1 MKIVGI
7 DFGHG
12 EISASYLDDAC
23 EGVKQLKLI
32 NTTSNLE
39 ENWKIPSY
47 LYKYKGE
54 GGQDTYSLDEPA
66 EAHALVS
73 ELKKPIS
80 YMTEEEKVRH
90 REFIRLIYQRLKDC
104 NSELNNN
111 DFKLAIACP
120 TKWLDYQKE
129 EYKEFFNEA
138 LSDFGIQIYAIM
150 NESDAAFFAKYEDE
164 DRDKNILVVDYG
176 SSTID
181 FTLVSKGKKV
191 DLDDMSSSNLGAS
204 AIENAVMAIYIN
216 DEKSNYQSID
226 QQVRPILQQRSLS
239 WIDLNRFILAQIREK
254 KEYLFEKQQLYL
266 KRFFYSPWYP
276 TALVEM
282 QDIAD
287 YDYNLKQPFM
297 EITIIKEYIN
307 KVKDAFEKLKVR
319 TNHECEVNKVIMSGG
334 ACMMKWV
341 KEAIMDIFELDENA
355 IEIDR
360 SPAFV
365 VCDGIVKYCQKYQ
378 ECIDRLRE
386 EVDNINIKK
395 ILEDTDNDTINAISS
410 DYIKEA
416 IMMWQNDLDSP
427 SIDNLIYQRIPSV
440 FINNFNAGNAVF
452 NNKYNALMTSKINS
466 QIKKSV
472 ALIIK
477 DVFGIEI
484 YIDSFPF
491 EYSEGAKY
499 GYPEYCVNP
508 DTKEKISTRLIIYKY
523 LQQFFE
529 DRDSFWS
536 FTSFFDLPPYDISY
550 SKPRYSGE
558 RNEIAK
564 CLLDNFSQLFYNF
577 DEKAHFKFP
586 SLENDEINRYNGLI
600 FTFALQLMEEKQL
613 FKTSFSKL

>member
-80 YMTEEEKVRH
+80 YMTEEEKVRY

-378 ECIDRLRE
+378 ECLDRLKE
-386 EVDNINIKK
+386 EI
-395 ILEDTDNDTINAISS
+395 DTINFEKILQESDIDAINTLSEDDIKFEIRCWRNRS
-410 DYIKEA
+410 DA
-416 IMMWQNDLDSP
+416 L
-427 SIDNLIYQRIPSV
+427 SIYDLIYRRIPSV
-440 FINNFNAGNAVF
+440 FINNFNSHNKAF
-452 NNKYNALMTSKINS
+452 NRKYNDLMTSKVKT
-466 QIKKSV
+466 QIEKSIKE
-472 ALIIK
+472 IIK
-477 DVFGIEI
+477 DVFRIDI
-484 YIDSFPF
+484 TIDSFS
-491 EYSEGAKY
+491 YKYTDGAKY
-499 GYPEYCVNP
+499 AYSEDHRNQ
-508 DTKEKISTRLIIYKY
+508 IYYY
-523 LQQFFE
+523 LMTYFE
-529 DRDSFWS
+529 NRNSDWS
-536 FTSFFDLPPYDISY
+536 FTYFIEGYDINY
-550 SKPRYSGE
+550 LKDRYSNE
-558 RNEIAK
+558 REEIADN
-564 CLLDNFSQLFYNF
+564 LLSNFSSIFYNF
-577 DEKAHFKFP
+577 DSKAGISYP
-586 SLENDEINRYNGLI
+586 SMSNEVIDWYKTIVYQ
-600 FTFALQLMEEKQL
+600 FALELMEEKQL
-613 FKTSFSKL
+613 FKTSFSK

>member
-1 MKIVGI
+1 MKFVGI

-12 EISASYLDDAC
+12 EISASYINGSGD
-23 EGVKQLKLI
+23 VKQLKLV
-32 NTTSNLE
+32 NTVDNVVDK
-39 ENWKIPSY
+39 WKIPSY
-47 LYKYKGE
+47 LYQYKDSNSGLFV
-54 GGQDTYSLDEPA
+54 YSLEKPR
-66 EAHALVS
+66 EAHSLLS

-80 YMTEEEKVRH
+80 YMTEDEKEH
-90 REFIRLIYQRLKDC
+90 YKALIQLIVQRLREC
-104 NSELNNN
+104 NSELSEG
-111 DFKLAIACP
+111 FELAIACP

-129 EYKEFFNEA
+129 EYKQFFNEA
-138 LSDFGIQIYAIM
+138 LSDSGIQIYAIM
-150 NESDAAFFAKYEDE
+150 NESDAAFFAKYKKKEDHN
-164 DRDKNILVVDYG
+164 KNILVVDYG

-181 FTLVSKGKKV
+181 FTLVSNGKKA
-191 DLDDMSSSNLGAS
+191 DLDVMSSSNLGAS
-204 AIENAVMAIYIN
+204 AIEKAVLATNAT
-216 DEKSNYQSID
+216 DKDSNYAYVHQIVD
-226 QQVRPILQQRSLS
+226 PILRENELE
-239 WIDLNRFILAQIREK
+239 WIEIDNFIRAQIRKK
-254 KEYLFEKQQLYL
+254 KEQMFTAREQYLEEFGFAPYTN
-266 KRFFYSPWYP
+266 
-276 TALVEM
+276 TALNELRRP
-282 QDIAD
+282 DLRFRYELSD
-287 YDYNLKQPFM
+287 PL
-297 EITIIKEYIN
+297 
-307 KVKDAFEKLKVR
+307 L
-319 TNHECEVNKVIMSGG
+319 EVNDIQDYVKKVEAQILQLKEKVEHDGHIDKVIMSGG

-341 KEAIMDIFELDENA
+341 QDLVARIFDTA
-355 IEIDR
+355 TIEIDR
-360 SPAFV
+360 FPAFV

-416 IMMWQNDLDSP
+416 IMTWQNDLDSP

-536 FTSFFDLPPYDISY
+536 FTSFLDLPPYDISY

-586 SLENDEINRYNGLI
+586 SLENDEINRYKGLI

-613 FKTSFSKL
+613 FKTSFSR